1 MVKLQNFY
9 SFFFLLLLLFRW
21 LRNHVKKCSVQ
32 VLLCFFATLVAP
44 FKAKQL
50 IFKYIAGAVCA
61 DFAAPLLP
69 RAAPR
74 NFEFYRLP
82 IGEQSFEYRRTI
94 V

>member
-1 MVKLQNFY
+1 MRV
-9 SFFFLLLLLFRW
+9 
-21 LRNHVKKCSVQ
+21 
-32 VLLCFFATLVAP
+32 FATLAAP
-44 FKAKQL
+44 FIAKQL
-50 IFKYIAGAVCA
+50 IFKCIAGAVCA

-74 NFEFYRLP
+74 NFQLYRLP

>member
-1 MVKLQNFY
+1 ML
-9 SFFFLLLLLFRW
+9 
-21 LRNHVKKCSVQ
+21 
-32 VLLCFFATLVAP
+32 FATPATP
-44 FKAKQL
+44 FMVKQL
-50 IFKYIAGAVCA
+50 IFKYIAGAVWP

>member
-1 MVKLQNFY
+1 MLKSALRKFY
-9 SFFFLLLLLFRW
+9 YA
-21 LRNHVKKCSVQ
+21 
-32 VLLCFFATLVAP
+32 FFATPTTP

-50 IFKYIAGAVCA
+50 IFKYIAGAVYA
-61 DFAAPLLP
+61 NFAAPLLP

-82 IGEQSFEYRRTI
+82 IGERLFEYRRTI

>member
-1 MVKLQNFY
+1 M
-9 SFFFLLLLLFRW
+9 
-21 LRNHVKKCSVQ
+21 HV
-32 VLLCFFATLVAP
+32 FATLAAP

-50 IFKYIAGAVCA
+50 IFKYIAGAVWP

-69 RAAPR
+69 RAAPL
-74 NFEFYRLP
+74 NFELYRLP

>member
-1 MVKLQNFY
+1 MLKSALRKFY
-9 SFFFLLLLLFRW
+9 YA
-21 LRNHVKKCSVQ
+21 
-32 VLLCFFATLVAP
+32 FFATPTTP
-44 FKAKQL
+44 FMVKRQIYKH
-50 IFKYIAGAVCA
+50 IAGAVCA
-61 DFAAPLLP
+61 YFAAPLLP